1 MALRNGNAVTNLM
14 LQRDAAATKVSKP
27 KRGQPG
33 LLQLA
38 LHPVLRIRTVVLMYV
53 W

>member
-1 MALRNGNAVTNLM
+1 MALRNGNTVPNLM
-14 LQRDAAATKVSKP
+14 LQRVAAAKVSSP
-27 KRGQPG
+27 TRRQPG
-33 LLQLA
+33 LLQLV